1 MTQHATTPLGS
12 MAMMLFAGLFLTSPF
27 VMPEIKRSIAGVT
40 NFEERFIQGRLESFV
55 SWIER
60 SVEDLPA
67 FPRLHPQECVKR
79 AVCEVNHDSKK
90 YGLPGLILQVMFP

>member
-1 MTQHATTPLGS
+1 MAPLVVPD
-12 MAMMLFAGLFLTSPF
+12 L
-27 VMPEIKRSIAGVT
+27 KRSLAGVG
-40 NFEERFIQGRLESFV
+40 NIEERFAIQGRLESFV

-67 FPRLHPQECVKR
+67 FPRLHPQECIKR
-79 AVCEVNHDSKK
+79 AVCEVNHDRKK